1 MLIEF
6 LLAIVII
13 ILLVNTILSS
23 ITSYDVNDKDYSS
36 GYKYSTWSAVA
47 NGLML
52 GIVVAVL
59 LIYYYRDSI
68 KNML

>member
-1 MLIEF
+1 MLIIF

-13 ILLVNTILSS
+13 ILAVNTVLSS
-23 ITSYDVNDKDYSS
+23 ITSYDVNDKDYST
-36 GYKYSTWSAVA
+36 GYKYSTWAA
-47 NGLML
+47 IGNGLGL
-52 GIVVAVL
+52 GIVIAVL